1 MSCACVCTVVHACGY
16 FNELDVCIAPIN
28 VFVVRGKVLGSSVRV
43 RVKTRY
49 DAVHSMCCASNKKQ
63 TRNEKVEELYAC
75 RCRSMLC
82 SDLHIPGTV
91 MYIQIIY
98 IFM

>member
-43 RVKTRY
+43 RVKTRFLML
-49 DAVHSMCCASNKKQ
+49 DVPATKKQ
-63 TRNEKVEELYAC
+63 TRNGKS
-75 RCRSMLC
+75 RSRSGRMSL
-82 SDLHIPGTV
+82 SNVH
-91 MYIQIIY
+91 
-98 IFM
+98 

>member
-43 RVKTRY
+43 RVKTRFY
-49 DAVHSMCCASNKKQ
+49 DAACHVPATKNTSKLSN
-63 TRNEKVEELYAC
+63 V
-75 RCRSMLC
+75 
-82 SDLHIPGTV
+82 PGTCTLANL
-91 MYIQIIY
+91 I
-98 IFM
+98 

>member
-43 RVKTRY
+43 RVKTRFY
-49 DAVHSMCCASNKKQ
+49 DAALHVLCQQQKTQ
-63 TRNEKVEELYAC
+63 TRNGKSTDLELYAC
-75 RCRSMLC
+75 VAVEC
-82 SDLHIPGTV
+82 T
-91 MYIQIIY
+91 Y
-98 IFM
+98 